1 MNLISFCRPQ
11 ADIWPQSKIT
21 VSGLTRTA
29 TRGALCLAGS
39 DFCWPVRCTGLA
51 SSCPQAKCNA
61 FHVEPMP
68 RLDLWPPPPSN
79 PGRMISNSSFGLR
92 RERENESNCVCITV
106 RCLRLPGLT
115 HTHTHTHSHTVE
127 QLVVC
132 AFMASKLWPH
142 FTNKNITTMLSSSS
156 SFATISGLAKKDA
169 INFSKG
175 TTSSDSD
182 NVLQIRFRLRFSA
195 TLPTTHASR
204 LRRKVSETEIGK
216 GLRPA
221 KRAQRES
228 EIKMC

>member
-1 MNLISFCRPQ
+1 
-11 ADIWPQSKIT
+11 
-21 VSGLTRTA
+21 
-29 TRGALCLAGS
+29 
-39 DFCWPVRCTGLA
+39 
-51 SSCPQAKCNA
+51 
-61 FHVEPMP
+61 MP

-79 PGRMISNSSFGLR
+79 PGRMISNISFGLKR
-92 RERENESNCVCITV
+92 DGENESNCVCITV

-115 HTHTHTHSHTVE
+115 HTHTHVHTVE

-132 AFMASKLWPH
+132 AFMAAKLWPH
-142 FTNKNITTMLSSSS
+142 FTNKNITTMSSS
-156 SFATISGLAKKDA
+156 SFATISELAKKDA

-195 TLPTTHASR
+195 TVPTTHASR

-221 KRAQRES
+221 KRAETERERD
-228 EIKMC
+228 